1 LVTWPGDQ
9 QTQLGVSTS
18 LQLTVIGGASPITWT
33 VEGLPPGLTCNAV
46 GLITG
51 IPVISGAATH
61 LVTASATDVNLATST
76 VSFIWT
82 TQSQVP
88 DVIGMR
94 EAQAVA
100 LVRAAGFNVGPHTLD
115 NHCLDFAGN
124 VIAQTHPGG
133 ALLPEGFEIRLTVSS
148 GVDNQQRPCKMQ

>member
-1 LVTWPGDQ
+1 M
-9 QTQLGVSTS
+9 
-18 LQLTVIGGASPITWT
+18 A
-33 VEGLPPGLTCNAV
+33 
-46 GLITG
+46 
-51 IPVISGAATH
+51 SGAATH
-61 LVTASATDVNLATST
+61 LVTASATDVNLAAST
-76 VSFIWT
+76 VAFTWT

-94 EAQAVA
+94 EAQAIA

-148 GVDNQQRPCKMQ
+148 GLDSQQKPCKIQ